1 MVHVKIENLN
11 PQCSRWDG
19 THRIIDIDL
28 NTLDIIFN
36 LKSWVM
42 IFDFFGIGSPKPVEK
57 KVKKASAEDLFSRSF
72 IHDPRFEMGHQRTTE
87 ENIRPQH
94 VNSEI
99 DIKVKALSVILNHSN
114 YEVAHAMVK

>member
-19 THRIIDIDL
+19 STHRIIDIDF

-42 IFDFFGIGSPKPVEK
+42 IFDFFGIGSPKVE
-57 KVKKASAEDLFSRSF
+57 KVKKGSNAEDFSRF
-72 IHDPRFEMGHQRTTE
+72 NPQGGQRTE
-87 ENIRPQH
+87 AEHMPPAH

>member
-28 NTLDIIFN
+28 NTLDVIFN

-42 IFDFFGIGSPKPVEK
+42 IFDFFGIGKMHALK
-57 KVKKASAEDLFSRSF
+57 KYDQFGLNTYYIKAVFGGSA
-72 IHDPRFEMGHQRTTE
+72 
-87 ENIRPQH
+87 
-94 VNSEI
+94 
-99 DIKVKALSVILNHSN
+99 
-114 YEVAHAMVK
+114 